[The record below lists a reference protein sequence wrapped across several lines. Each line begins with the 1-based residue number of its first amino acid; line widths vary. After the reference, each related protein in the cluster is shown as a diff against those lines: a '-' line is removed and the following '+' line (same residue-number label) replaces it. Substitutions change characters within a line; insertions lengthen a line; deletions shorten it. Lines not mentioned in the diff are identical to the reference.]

1 MVVGWSNQTPPKPD
15 IAFRWTPA
23 QGMKPIISFG
33 GGSQALGISDRNRVV
48 GFQVVNQGV
57 IGLTVLQGV
66 KTALNITA
74 VDASRNRGYERDIPE
89 GALGEVGQGTK
100 G

>member
-1 MVVGWSNQTPPKPD
+1 
-15 IAFRWTPA
+15 
-23 QGMKPIISFG
+23 MKPIISFG

-66 KTALNITA
+66 KTALPDLGQKGFPFSGATA
-74 VDASRNRGYERDIPE
+74 VNLCGTIVGSSVSASPTNGNSVP
-89 GALGEVGQGTK
+89 AMWTKVGCD
-100 G
+100 